1 MVLVPLF
8 VFELISMNVL
18 IYALTIK
25 RGGALKVLESFL
37 ETITN
42 EKREN
47 VNYVIILSVKLKNRF
62 SNFSLHI
69 EYFDHDNPLGIY
81 RFIISNRINK
91 LIDKF
96 QINLV
101 YTIGAPSYYK
111 FKIPQVVRLTEPYV
125 LHPNKHAYS
134 RYGLIDYLTIKLK
147 TYIKFL
153 AIKNEIYFETQ
164 TEYAKNR
171 ILEYINPLS
180 KVLVVNNSISL
191 EIFNNHNNFDTR
203 NEHVFLN
210 DKIKILC
217 MAYPYPHKD
226 ILGSLLVASIL
237 KENYQNFIIY
247 YTIPKDSK
255 KFLKQFYTNVFSL
268 GLNDNVVN
276 LGEVQQKDLSNIYR
290 RIDIVYQSSL
300 LETSSST
307 LIEGLYFDKL
317 ILCANLPYNIE
328 ICKDSAFYFE
338 PLNYSQNADI
348 LSKLINKIDFHKNGI
363 DKRGLVS
370 NPLDN
375 YNLILQYFMEILDG
389 VIVE

>member
-1 MVLVPLF
+1 
-8 VFELISMNVL
+8 MNVL

-37 ETITN
+37 ETVTN

-47 VNYVIILSVKLKNRF
+47 VNYVIILSIKLKIRF
-62 SNFSLHI
+62 SNSPLHI
-69 EYFDHDNPLGIY
+69 EYFDHDNPTGIY
-81 RFIISNRINK
+81 RFIISKRIHK

-111 FKIPQVVRLTEPYV
+111 FNVPQVVRLTEPYV

-134 RYGLIDYLTIKLK
+134 RYGLIDYCTIKLK

-164 TEYAKNR
+164 TQYAKNR
-171 ILEYINPLS
+171 ILNYINPLS
-180 KVLVVNNSISL
+180 KVLVVNNTISL
-191 EIFNNHNNFDTR
+191 EIFNNHNKFDIR
-203 NEHVFLN
+203 NEQVFRN

-226 ILGSLLVASIL
+226 ILGSLLVASII
-237 KENYQNFIIY
+237 KEVYRNFIIY

-255 KFLKQFYTNVFSL
+255 KFLKQFYINVIRL

-276 LGEVQQKDLSNIYR
+276 LGEVQQNDLSNIYR

-317 ILCANLPYNIE
+317 ILCAKLPYNIE

-338 PLNYSQNADI
+338 PLNYSQNADM
-348 LSKLINKIDFHKNGI
+348 LFKLINNLDLHRNRI
-363 DKRGLVS
+363 DKRIFVS
-370 NPLDN
+370 NPVDN
-375 YNLILQYFMEILDG
+375 YNVILKYFKEILDG
-389 VIVE
+389 GTVE